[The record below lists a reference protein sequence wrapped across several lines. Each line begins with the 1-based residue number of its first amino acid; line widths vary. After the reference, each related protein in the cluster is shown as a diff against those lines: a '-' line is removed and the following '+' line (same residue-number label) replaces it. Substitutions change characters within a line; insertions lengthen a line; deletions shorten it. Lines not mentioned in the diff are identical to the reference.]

1 MEIVN
6 SRLEHFKPLCLPS
19 GDPLIHLPFHKK
31 NAMVLRNSK
40 VGVSRLRNIAKL
52 LLDSKAR
59 VATDPQKLIS
69 KMTQWVNRMIYKTT
83 S

>member
-1 MEIVN
+1 MEIVT
-6 SRLEHFKPLCLPS
+6 SRLEHFKHS
-19 GDPLIHLPFHKK
+19 GLGEPLIHLSFHKN

-59 VATDPQKLIS
+59 VATDP
-69 KMTQWVNRMIYKTT
+69 
-83 S
+83 